1 MCTSVLF
8 FYWRIHQNNK
18 AAIRIIKSNFIL
30 PKWINS
36 FYIFKSSETLLAEF
50 MCFGYSVQ
58 ILICLDSAWRDL
70 IKGLVIKRFLQ
81 GRILKERLL
90 FFIFF
95 NFLFPFPWA
104 FLAYFNCIFL
114 KIERGVQSGG
124 PLAAGGSSSNIG
136 KMKWCVRSFNCR
148 YALSTKILI
157 LCGTVRYAS
166 KNDKVN
172 VYSRPNNAR

>member
-1 MCTSVLF
+1 MKQTKEWGFKMCTSVLF

-18 AAIRIIKSNFIL
+18 AAIRMIKSNFIL

-81 GRILKERLL
+81 GRTLKERLL
-90 FFIFF
+90 FFFSFF
-95 NFLFPFPWA
+95 FKFSLSFSM
-104 FLAYFNCIFL
+104 CIFSIFQL
-114 KIERGVQSGG
+114 HLVNEWEGG
-124 PLAAGGSSSNIG
+124 GFSWVVPWQLE
-136 KMKWCVRSFNCR
+136 VH
-148 YALSTKILI
+148 LPT
-157 LCGTVRYAS
+157 
-166 KNDKVN
+166 
-172 VYSRPNNAR
+172 